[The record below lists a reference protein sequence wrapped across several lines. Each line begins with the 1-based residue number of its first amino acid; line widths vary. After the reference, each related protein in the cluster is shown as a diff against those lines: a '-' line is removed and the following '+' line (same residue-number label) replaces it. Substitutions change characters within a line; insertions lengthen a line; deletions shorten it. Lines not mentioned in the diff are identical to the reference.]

1 MCRSLKR
8 LFTRRIVPNGKRWGG
23 RARKHTGLTGAL
35 TALRGGARVK
45 RENSILETQ
54 LAIQEARRTDI
65 RALREEIEFL
75 RKRQDASF
83 DILTELARAEERRTS
98 IAEDVTQIANSITG
112 LVEDMHRENRAKN
125 RLIEGLTMR
134 LKSDAA
140 MDHMIAQLK
149 GVGLAIGERGI

>member
-1 MCRSLKR
+1 M
-8 LFTRRIVPNGKRWGG
+8 
-23 RARKHTGLTGAL
+23 
-35 TALRGGARVK
+35 K
-45 RENSILETQ
+45 REDSIFETQ
-54 LAIQEARRTDI
+54 IAIQETRRTDI

-98 IAEDVTQIANSITG
+98 IAEDVTRIASSVTG

-125 RLIEGLTMR
+125 KLIEGLTMR

-140 MDHMIAQLK
+140 MDHMIAQFK